1 MEQRWTVDRY
11 DVPSGDLEFW
21 ALRRG
26 KVPYAANQNDRGYVP
41 TRARQML
48 CAPASPC
55 SSLSRWGSPWPETSA
70 AMRL

>member
-26 KVPYAANQNDRGYVP
+26 KIPHAANQNDCRHIP
-41 TRARQML
+41 ACRRRQIMMRV
-48 CAPASPC
+48 
-55 SSLSRWGSPWPETSA
+55 SLAVAVATAVGLALS
-70 AMRL
+70 

>member
-26 KVPYAANQNDRGYVP
+26 KAPHAANQNDCRYVP
-41 TRARQML
+41 ACRRRQIATRIGIAVAVAAVVGL
-48 CAPASPC
+48 A
-55 SSLSRWGSPWPETSA
+55 LS
-70 AMRL
+70 

>member
-26 KVPYAANQNDRGYVP
+26 KVPYAANQNDCGYVP
-41 TRARQML
+41 ACRRRQIM
-48 CAPASPC
+48 
-55 SSLSRWGSPWPETSA
+55 
-70 AMRL
+70 MRTGVAVPIAVAVGFALA

>member
-26 KVPYAANQNDRGYVP
+26 KVAHAANQNDSGYVP
-41 TRARQML
+41 ASRRRQIML
-48 CAPASPC
+48 R
-55 SSLSRWGSPWPETSA
+55 LGA
-70 AMRL
+70 AVAVAAIVGLALA

>member
-26 KVPYAANQNDRGYVP
+26 KVPSAANQNDCRYVP
-41 TRARQML
+41 ACRRRQIMMRA
-48 CAPASPC
+48 
-55 SSLSRWGSPWPETSA
+55 SLAVAVA
-70 AMRL
+70 AVVGLALS

>member
-26 KVPYAANQNDRGYVP
+26 KVTYAANQNDRGYVP
-41 TRARQML
+41 TPPQAD
-48 CAPASPC
+48 A
-55 SSLSRWGSPWPETSA
+55 
-70 AMRL
+70 